1 MPEERPTMP
10 PVRLRS
16 DAELARDALAA
27 PLLSRAVR
35 LARWAE
41 PGKPVAPGGALP
53 EGELRAAVELLEL
66 AADED
71 GPVYA
76 AQAWQL
82 AVDIGL
88 VEIREPGESSEAEG
102 SVGAEVAAGAEGSSG
117 PSEAE
122 VAAGAGGSSG
132 TETATGAEV
141 SSRSGESSRPGDRSG
156 DRPGASLPPEASSPA
171 GDDGFRAAGGAAAG
185 GEFSAVATSGEEL
198 RLITEGGPRD
208 ILDLWLD
215 GFETV
220 LADAA
225 APDLADIADQ
235 LSEDGELDLDA
246 LDWNPEE
253 EAEFLDGVL
262 GNLYL
267 LTALDEEAAVASVP
281 LPALAASMIVPE
293 DMDEPT
299 DDVLEEISEA
309 MVRLDDQFRLLAP
322 TGLIDYQPV
331 DEALIEE
338 VDGEGRIH
346 ETEPVEE
353 LEDEDV
359 SRYGMVRLTPL
370 GVYAVRSR
378 MAEAGIDAPAVGDL
392 ADKGADILLDAL
404 PGHPEPAA
412 QAEAEQWLARRTPEE
427 AARELLAAARGDD
440 ESAPLRRLTCQQTLS
455 LVGTAAE
462 PALREVLDDRHLGG
476 LARVWLA
483 EHGASGV
490 PEPSEEMVFWLTV
503 DTLAAQLATEGDSA
517 ELRDLVRG
525 LVDQS
530 GSFFDSAWR
539 VDHPATAEVLEAMGR
554 LHPDKKAAKEARKAA
569 FKARSRA

>member
-10 PVRLRS
+10 PVRLRT

-27 PLLSRAVR
+27 PLLARAVR

-41 PGKPVAPGGALP
+41 QGKPVASGGALP
-53 EGELRAAVELLEL
+53 ESELREATELLEL
-66 AADED
+66 AGDED
-71 GPVYA
+71 GPLYA

-82 AVDIGL
+82 AVDTGL
-88 VEIREPGESSEAEG
+88 VEIEEPTGADGDGAGADADGEARAEG
-102 SVGAEVAAGAEGSSG
+102 
-117 PSEAE
+117 
-122 VAAGAGGSSG
+122 
-132 TETATGAEV
+132 ETAE
-141 SSRSGESSRPGDRSG
+141 D
-156 DRPGASLPPEASSPA
+156 
-171 GDDGFRAAGGAAAG
+171 
-185 GEFSAVATSGEEL
+185 EFSAVATSGEEL

-208 ILDLWLD
+208 ILDIWLD

-225 APDLADIADQ
+225 APDLSDIAAQ
-235 LSEDGELDLDA
+235 ISESGELDLDA

-267 LTALDEEAAVASVP
+267 LTALDEEAATAPVP

-299 DDVLEEISEA
+299 DDILEEVSEA

-322 TGLIDYQPV
+322 TGLVEYQPV
-331 DEALIEE
+331 DEALIQE
-338 VDGEGRIH
+338 VDGEGRIQEP
-346 ETEPVEE
+346 ETAQE

-370 GVYAVRSR
+370 GVYAVRAR
-378 MAEAGIDAPAVGDL
+378 MLEAGIDAPAVGDL
-392 ADKGADILLDAL
+392 ADQGADILLDAL

-412 QAEAEQWLARRTPEE
+412 RAEAEQWLARRTPEE

-440 ESAPLRRLTCQQTLS
+440 EDAPLRRLTCQQTLS
-455 LVGTAAE
+455 LAGTEAE

-476 LARVWLA
+476 LARVWLV
-483 EHGASGV
+483 EHGVAGV

-503 DTLAAQLATEGDSA
+503 DTLAAQLASEGDSA

-539 VDHPATAEVLEAMGR
+539 VDHPATADVLEAMGR